1 MFCGKHTFFPNKIL
15 QSKKICIFVFNPVLM
30 TTQRRAA
37 VGFIFI
43 TLLIDVMGWGLII
56 PVMPGLIA
64 ELKHIPVNEAS
75 RYGSWLVSMYAVMQF
90 FCAPIIGNLSDRFG
104 RRPVILFSLFGFGI
118 DYLFLAFAPTYGWLF
133 IGRTISGI
141 TGASFT
147 TAAAYIADISTPET
161 RAKNFGLIGAAFG
174 LGFIIGPAIGGQ
186 LGGLGLRAPFYAAA
200 ILCLLNWLY
209 GYFVLPESLKKENR
223 RKFEWKRANP
233 VGSLL
238 HLKKYPAISGLMFSF
253 TLIYLAAHAVQSN
266 WSYFTMYRFSWD
278 EKMVGYSLALIGL
291 LVAAVQAG
299 LIRIVNPKLGNQRS
313 AYIGLFMYSIGLFLF
328 AFASQTWMMFAFL
341 VPYCLGG
348 IAGPALQAILAGH
361 VPPNEQGELQGA
373 LTSLMSLTS
382 IFGPLIMNNLFYYFT
397 KTSAPVYFPGA
408 AFLLG
413 GILMTGSAIIA
424 YYVLRQE
431 KKVTLA

>member
-1 MFCGKHTFFPNKIL
+1 MA
-15 QSKKICIFVFNPVLM
+15 
-30 TTQRRAA
+30 TQRRAA
-37 VGFIFI
+37 VGFIFV

-56 PVMPGLIA
+56 PVMPKLIA
-64 ELKHIPVNEAS
+64 DLKHIPVNEAS

-90 FCAPIIGNLSDRFG
+90 ICAPIIGNLSDRFG
-104 RRPVILFSLFGFGI
+104 RRPVILISLFGFGV

-133 IGRTISGI
+133 VGRTVAGI

-147 TAAAYIADISTPET
+147 TAAAYIADVSTPET

-186 LGGLGLRAPFYAAA
+186 LGGLGVRAPFYAAA

-266 WSYFTMYRFSWD
+266 WSYFTMYRFSWN

-291 LVAAVQAG
+291 LVAGVQAG

-313 AYIGLFMYSIGLFLF
+313 AYIGLFLYSIGLFLF
-328 AFASQTWMMFAFL
+328 EFASQTWMMFAFL

-397 KTSAPVYFPGA
+397 KTNAPVYFPGA

-413 GILMTGSAIIA
+413 GVLMTGSAIIA
-424 YYVLRQE
+424 YYVLRNE
-431 KKVTLA
+431 KKPVMA